1 LDTIKQIIDKFRLT
15 SKRSLGQ
22 NYILDQNI
30 TNKITKLI
38 EIKNQVILE
47 IGPGPGCLTRS
58 LVDKGAK
65 KIIVVEKDQRCI
77 KALEYQKKYFLEKV
91 TIVNGDFLKKNI
103 FNRIKKEILKYKKK
117 VIVVSNLPYNAAI
130 PILSLLLNNRK
141 FFDKLLLMFQEE
153 QANRIFAKKKTKN
166 YWRTIYPG
174 F

>member
-1 LDTIKQIIDKFRLT
+1 MDTIKQIIDKFRLT

-65 KIIVVEKDQRCI
+65 KIIVVEMDETP
-77 KALEYQKKYFLEKV
+77 AFGLE
-91 TIVNGDFLKKNI
+91 T
-103 FNRIKKEILKYKKK
+103 
-117 VIVVSNLPYNAAI
+117 VVKI
-130 PILSLLLNNRK
+130 GIDGVVECK
-141 FFDKLLLMFQEE
+141 
-153 QANRIFAKKKTKN
+153 
-166 YWRTIYPG
+166 
-174 F
+174 